1 MSKFITKSIAPAA
14 ISLGLAGGLLGASI
28 GTAAAATK
36 PKPKPKTHTTKT
48 VAASLKAS
56 GIVTAV
62 DAKTD
67 ELTVKVGKTS
77 DVFKTTTK
85 TVVRFA
91 GKKAALAGL
100 KAGEHVVVVYTT
112 AGKVLDASSVLA
124 SKA

>member
-1 MSKFITKSIAPAA
+1 MSKFITKSIAPAV

-36 PKPKPKTHTTKT
+36 PKPKPKAHTTKT
-48 VAASLKAS
+48 VAASRKAS
-56 GIVTAV
+56 GIVTVV

-67 ELTVKVGKTS
+67 KLTVKVGKAS
-77 DVFKTTTK
+77 DVFTTTTK
-85 TVVRFA
+85 TVVTFA
-91 GKKAALAGL
+91 GKKSALAGL
-100 KAGEHVVVVYTT
+100 KAGEHVVVVYTA